1 MDCKTRERQT
11 QTMRLEDVAKRAKVS
26 VSTVSRVVND
36 LDNVRASTRK
46 RVLAVLEE
54 LNYTPNLQARSL
66 VSGQSKTIGII
77 VSNLSN
83 PFFVDLIHR
92 LELQAQ
98 SEGYEVVL
106 ANTNYDPERL
116 HSLLQMM
123 LGRRVAGLAIAVS
136 ETLPKQLLASVASR
150 VPTVCFNVGD
160 GGEDL
165 AHINLNTHKG
175 IQKLVEHLYSLGHRR
190 MAYIGHQRSLKTTEE
205 RRAAFVHHATRLHI
219 EHATAGVNEQDSW
232 EGGRDAVRELVK
244 RGFNA
249 SAIVCVNDITAFGV
263 LRELRNRDF
272 LVPGDVSVTGFDN
285 IAISEFSCPSLTTVH
300 IPREHIARM
309 MFRMI
314 TSADDPSLP
323 REYMV
328 DPEIVIR
335 ESTGAYHGG
344 GLLESL
350 RPDGIGAMPVLEAV
364 GVSSAR

>member
-1 MDCKTRERQT
+1 
-11 QTMRLEDVAKRAKVS
+11 MRLEDVAKRAKVS
-26 VSTVSRVVND
+26 MSTVSRVVNG

-46 RVLAVLEE
+46 RVLAALEE

-98 SEGYEVVL
+98 IDGFEVVL

-116 HSLLQMM
+116 HSMLQMM

-136 ETLPKQLLASVASR
+136 ETLPKELLASVASR
-150 VPTVCFNVGD
+150 VSTVCFNTGEGD
-160 GGEDL
+160 EDIG
-165 AHINLNTHKG
+165 HINLNARKG

-205 RRAAFVHHATRLHI
+205 RRAAFVYHANRLGI
-219 EHATAGVNEQDSW
+219 EHTTVGVDEQDSW

-263 LRELRNRDF
+263 LRELCNSNIS
-272 LVPGDVSVTGFDN
+272 VPSDVSVTGFDN

-300 IPREHIARM
+300 IPREHVARM
-309 MFRMI
+309 MLKML
-314 TSADDPSLP
+314 TSNNDPLMLK
-323 REYMV
+323 EYMV

-335 ESTGAYHGG
+335 ESTGSYNGG
-344 GLLESL
+344 GLLESANSDRVADL
-350 RPDGIGAMPVLEAV
+350 LSQQESIGVLH
-364 GVSSAR
+364 SR